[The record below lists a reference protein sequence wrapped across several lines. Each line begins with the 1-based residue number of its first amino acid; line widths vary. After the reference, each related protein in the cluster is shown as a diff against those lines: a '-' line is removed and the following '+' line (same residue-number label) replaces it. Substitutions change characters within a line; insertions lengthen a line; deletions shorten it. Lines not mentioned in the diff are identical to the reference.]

1 MVFEDEAHTKCV
13 RVLALRTVKD
23 VGLLTSQPSTTVSN
37 FHHMLIRPKGAASRP
52 FACCERRALIRAA
65 CDASLAKR
73 SRPLPTASVTL
84 PTDSSTPFNECSTSD
99 SVPFAKPSRTSVGDV
114 IRPRAGI

>member
-37 FHHMLIRPKGAASRP
+37 FHHMLIRPKGA
-52 FACCERRALIRAA
+52 LKYIRMFR
-65 CDASLAKR
+65 C
-73 SRPLPTASVTL
+73 
-84 PTDSSTPFNECSTSD
+84 
-99 SVPFAKPSRTSVGDV
+99 
-114 IRPRAGI
+114 